1 MPRIHNLEP
10 IETCLVDLVYFGR
23 PDPGG
28 KKIIIT
34 VVLKYI
40 YINIYIVVQYTL
52 EGTFSASFFL
62 IDGVLFFSS
71 LSSVKV
77 GHGDNE

>member
-40 YINIYIVVQYTL
+40 YILLYNTRWKGPFQRL
-52 EGTFSASFFL
+52 FL

>member
-34 VVLKYI
+34 VVIKYI
-40 YINIYIVVQYTL
+40 YILLYNTL
-52 EGTFSASFFL
+52 FLFFL

>member
-40 YINIYIVVQYTL
+40 YIVVQYTL
-52 EGTFSASFFL
+52 EGTFSASFFNRWRF
-62 IDGVLFFSS
+62 VFQF
-71 LSSVKV
+71 V
-77 GHGDNE
+77 E